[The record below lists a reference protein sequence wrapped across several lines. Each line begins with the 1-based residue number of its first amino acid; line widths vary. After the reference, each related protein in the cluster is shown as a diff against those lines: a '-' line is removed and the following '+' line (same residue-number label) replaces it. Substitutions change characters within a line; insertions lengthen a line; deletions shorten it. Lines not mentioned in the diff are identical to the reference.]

1 MTIKLR
7 QLAPLVAAG
16 AAALAVSLAPS
27 AGATPNPVD
36 CLDKGGATMCQKNG
50 HARIHATPPAT
61 SPQQSFG
68 FNGIPMWVLG

>member
-7 QLAPLVAAG
+7 HLAPLVAAG

-27 AGATPNPVD
+27 AGAAPNPVD
-36 CLDKGGATMCQKNG
+36 CLDKGGATMCQKQG

-61 SPQQSFG
+61 SPQQAFG

>member
-7 QLAPLVAAG
+7 HLAPLVAAG

-27 AGATPNPVD
+27 AAAAPNPID
-36 CLDKGGATMCQKNG
+36 CLDRGGATTCQKQG

-61 SPQQSFG
+61 SPQQAFG